1 MSFGNRLAQ
10 QAVATDNGFTA
21 WQMRGGCYLLGRL
34 ARGQNQMV
42 ANRVIIIEIA
52 CGLGLRRT
60 GARTHFLVKNLIA
73 QSLHGRDFGRGARQT
88 HGQGAALL
96 KDRQI
101 ASVEQPA
108 WYLRI
113 GRKNLICHGIT
124 NRFM

>member
-1 MSFGNRLAQ
+1 MVSHGRYA
-10 QAVATDNGFTA
+10 A
-21 WQMRGGCYLLGRL
+21 CYCWSP
-34 ARGQNQMV
+34 ARGQPQLV
-42 ANRVIIIEIA
+42 AHRVIIIEIA
-52 CGLGLRRT
+52 CSFGLRRT

-96 KDRQI
+96 KDWQI
-101 ASVEQPA
+101 AGVEQPA